1 MTRLISRRLVVGGL
15 AGGLAARPAAA
26 AGRVRLRLMETSDL
40 HMFARDFDYYK
51 DRQDLTVGLSR
62 VSWLVNAARKEQPN
76 NLLFDN
82 GDILQGNPLGDY
94 LARPGGL
101 QDGQVHPFFRMM
113 NHIRYDAATVGNH
126 EFNYGLPFLE
136 RSLKGAAFPFV
147 CANVQ
152 RAGGGPFLPPSRI
165 LTRTVHADDGT
176 THTLRIGV
184 IGFVTPQIMVWDK
197 SKLEGRITAADVVES
212 AEREVPKLRPHCDVL
227 IALCHGGIS
236 VGPRVPGAENAAF
249 YLAKVPGIDAIFTG
263 HSHRVF
269 PGPDYQGRDGVD
281 ADRGTLAG
289 VPAVMPGY
297 WGSHLG
303 LIDLVL
309 ERVGATWRVAD
320 FTVATRPIYRRE
332 GQTVVS
338 MGGVDASA
346 DTAIAPEHAATRAW
360 MAQPIGRADRRI
372 SSYFA
377 LAGDD
382 SVVNLINAAQIAY
395 AKPLLAGTPHANLP
409 LLSAAAPFRAGGL
422 APDNYI
428 DIAPGPIA
436 LRQVADLYVYPN
448 TLAAVR
454 INGET
459 IRIWL
464 ERAANIFLT
473 LNPDDSQ
480 TQALLDKRLPSYNFD
495 VISGLSWSID
505 LRQPPQYDMS
515 GKITHPVSQRIVD
528 LQWNG
533 APIDPA
539 QEFIVDTNNYRA
551 DGGGG
556 FPGLADHV
564 VLRAPDTNR
573 DAVAAYFRASAT
585 VTVHP
590 ASGWRFVPLG
600 GIAATFE
607 CAPAGR
613 SLLNDRSGIRWIES
627 GSNGWDRFM
636 LVI

>member
-1 MTRLISRRLVVGGL
+1 MV
-15 AGGLAARPAAA
+15 
-26 AGRVRLRLMETSDL
+26 ET
-40 HMFARDFDYYK
+40 
-51 DRQDLTVGLSR
+51 
-62 VSWLVNAARKEQPN
+62 
-76 NLLFDN
+76 
-82 GDILQGNPLGDY
+82 
-94 LARPGGL
+94 
-101 QDGQVHPFFRMM
+101 
-113 NHIRYDAATVGNH
+113 
-126 EFNYGLPFLE
+126 
-136 RSLKGAAFPFV
+136 
-147 CANVQ
+147 
-152 RAGGGPFLPPSRI
+152 
-165 LTRTVHADDGT
+165 
-176 THTLRIGV
+176 
-184 IGFVTPQIMVWDK
+184 
-197 SKLEGRITAADVVES
+197 

-227 IALCHGGIS
+227 IALCHAGIS
-236 VGPRVPGAENAAF
+236 VGPRVAGAENAAF

-309 ERVGATWRVAD
+309 ERAGTAWRVAD
-320 FTVATRPIYRRE
+320 FTCATRPIYRRE

-338 MGGVDASA
+338 LGGVDQTTDA
-346 DTAIAPEHAATRAW
+346 AIAPEHAATRAW
-360 MAQPIGRADRRI
+360 MAQPIGHADRRI

-395 AKPLLAGTPHANLP
+395 ARPLLAGTPHAHLP

-428 DIAPGPIA
+428 DIPAGPIA
-436 LRQVADLYVYPN
+436 QRQVADLYVYPN

-454 INGET
+454 ITGE
-459 IRIWL
+459 IISMWL
-464 ERAANIFLT
+464 ERASNIFRT
-473 LNPDDSQ
+473 LNPDDRQ
-480 TQALLDKRLPSYNFD
+480 PQALLDGRLPSYNFD
-495 VISGLSWSID
+495 VISGLSWSVD
-505 LRQPPQYDMS
+505 LRQPARYDTA
-515 GKITHPVSQRIVD
+515 GKLVNPDSHRITD
-528 LQWNG
+528 LRWNG

-539 QEFIVDTNNYRA
+539 QEFVVVTNNYRA

-573 DAVAAYFRASAT
+573 DAVAAYFRASPA
-585 VTVHP
+585 VAVHP
-590 ASGWRFVPLG
+590 EPGWRFVSLG
-600 GIAATFE
+600 GVTATFE

-613 SLLNDRSGIRWIES
+613 SLLKDQGGIHWVES
-627 GSNGWDRFM
+627 GANGWDRFM